1 MQLDTKFHPEQ
12 IHPSVF
18 IAAGAVVVGDVTL
31 GEQASVWFNATLRGD
46 VEAIT
51 VGPRSNIQ
59 EGCILHA
66 DPGYPTVIGAGVT
79 VGHGAVVHGA
89 RVGDNCIVGIRA
101 VLLNGSVVGEN
112 SIVGACALLTEGKVY
127 PPNSL
132 ILGMPARVVRDL
144 TPEEIA
150 TNRSSA
156 ARYVERAAA
165 FSQAGSSPDLWTE
178 PTWDVALLF
187 PAQGAWSEHEYLA
200 LDSNRLVEFSHGRLE
215 VLPMPS
221 DTHQSIVGFLY
232 TVLLAFAQQMS
243 GVVRFAPLR
252 LRLWPGKIR
261 EPDLML
267 LRDANDPRRQ
277 DAYWTGADLVVEVV
291 SEDDPGRDLI
301 TKRLEY
307 AQAGI
312 PEYWIVDPRGD
323 RITVLRLEGDTYR
336 VHGQFEVGAVATS
349 ATLPGLTV
357 AVGSV
362 FQGR

>member
-1 MQLDTKFHPEQ
+1 MF
-12 IHPSVF
+12 
-18 IAAGAVVVGDVTL
+18 
-31 GEQASVWFNATLRGD
+31 ASK
-46 VEAIT
+46 
-51 VGPRSNIQ
+51 SS
-59 EGCILHA
+59 
-66 DPGYPTVIGAGVT
+66 
-79 VGHGAVVHGA
+79 
-89 RVGDNCIVGIRA
+89 IR
-101 VLLNGSVVGEN
+101 
-112 SIVGACALLTEGKVY
+112 
-127 PPNSL
+127 
-132 ILGMPARVVRDL
+132 
-144 TPEEIA
+144 
-150 TNRSSA
+150 
-156 ARYVERAAA
+156 
-165 FSQAGSSPDLWTE
+165 SPDPWTE

-232 TVLLAFAQQMS
+232 TVLLAFVQQTS

-261 EPDLML
+261 EPDLMV
-267 LRDANDPRRQ
+267 LRDANDLRRQ

-312 PEYWIVDPRGD
+312 PEYWIVDPRTE
-323 RITVLRLEGDTYR
+323 RITVLHLEGDMYR
-336 VHGQFEVGAVATS
+336 IHGQFEPGAVATS
-349 ATLPGLTV
+349 ATLPGLTM

-362 FQGR
+362 FQAR